1 MGTNRQRDRQ
11 RDRQKQTALTHL
23 TDSLFPEPKEEPNI
37 FWWPLTRNGSPVP
50 PAPPGFHFFPRS
62 RPRRLHPKGC
72 TPWVPLFVSTFPPP
86 WVAPHRL
93 YPLASN
99 LGFQRTPRIPR
110 ISRNPRSVRILSS
123 SPNPFDPQ
131 SGPFTI
137 RVSGLGPPYKTVE
150 KCRVRSCIRG
160 YRGESRP
167 DGSGC
172 APTRMRSRIHIRM
185 TTVIR
190 EVWFPEGSEIAFTTV
205 SNQYILVYNPP
216 PLPPPLALLTIPEG
230 LLKAS
235 STPGAFAFPAMRF
248 WMS

>member
-1 MGTNRQRDRQ
+1 M
-11 RDRQKQTALTHL
+11 A
-23 TDSLFPEPKEEPNI
+23 TDSLVLVPGGRFAA

-62 RPRRLHPKGC
+62 RPRRLHPIGS

-99 LGFQRTPRIPR
+99 LGIQRTPRIPR

-131 SGPFTI
+131 IGPITI

-150 KCRVRSCIRG
+150 KCRVRSCIRV

-172 APTRMRSRIHIRM
+172 APTRMRSRI
-185 TTVIR
+185 
-190 EVWFPEGSEIAFTTV
+190 F
-205 SNQYILVYNPP
+205 
-216 PLPPPLALLTIPEG
+216 
-230 LLKAS
+230 
-235 STPGAFAFPAMRF
+235 
-248 WMS
+248 